1 MHSGRSGL
9 RATQAIGY
17 SPPAF
22 ATMLAAVRPKFAV
35 WAGKLSSEFYRDGV
49 PYACLAWAV
58 DVSSMQSSD
67 V

>member
-1 MHSGRSGL
+1 
-9 RATQAIGY
+9 
-17 SPPAF
+17 
-22 ATMLAAVRPKFAV
+22 MLAAVQPKFAV

-58 DVSSMQSSD
+58 DVLSMQSSD